1 MMHYFKKIPDFRR
14 VQGKRYPLDAM
25 LTIIVTGVMNGYTKY
40 REIERLD
47 KRHEKILFEAF
58 GLKNGVPSHVTI
70 REVIRN
76 TDFKQ
81 VLQQF
86 NLWAQTLVTS
96 DTKTNVK
103 TDANEKV
110 DTPSLV
116 INIDGKSIRSSLQD
130 YSSSYQDFVCFAHV
144 YAAEQGVVI
153 QTANYQNKEE
163 SEIPFVQ
170 ALIEKLT
177 VKNALITL
185 DALHCPKK
193 QLMQSSRVTMTF

>member
-1 MMHYFKKIPDFRR
+1 
-14 VQGKRYPLDAM
+14 
-25 LTIIVTGVMNGYTKY
+25 MNGHAKY
-40 REIERLD
+40 REISRLA
-47 KRHEKILFEAF
+47 KRHEQILVETF

-70 REVIRN
+70 REVIRK
-76 TDFKQ
+76 TDFEQ
-81 VLQQF
+81 VLLQF

-96 DTKTNVK
+96 DVK
-103 TDANEKV
+103 TDTNADEKV

-116 INIDGKSIRSSLQD
+116 INIDGKGIRASLQD

-153 QTANYQNKEE
+153 QTASYQNKEE

-185 DALHCPKK
+185 DALHTQKK
-193 QLMQSSRVTMTF
+193 QLMQSSTVAMTS